1 MYPLFFVQKIIDKKS
16 KIWYDDRKGKG
27 GWKVMLNKVIE
38 SMRNKTYSEML
49 EVLND
54 NGICSVIRPTA
65 FGKTV
70 MLVNYART
78 HKNKKCIIIE
88 PWASKI
94 RELQE
99 QNADLDNVEYLT
111 YHSCRLDRFENLK
124 DKISKDTVFMFDEA
138 HNIGSEIIK
147 TVWQDFID
155 RCKLAGALVI
165 GTTASELRTDGVD
178 VTNDLFRGIGVS
190 EYTLDMAIEDGAL
203 TKPSYYTGVILD
215 ESLISTLET
224 KYKGSVNN
232 KQIMEV
238 KRVSN
243 VGRNIRQVVDEEGL
257 GNQKYYQFLIF
268 YKRINQINDEI
279 DNLRLQLEKEFN
291 GYTINMVP
299 VTSEHTGCDKVLLGL
314 KPRDNTVDV
323 IMSVDML
330 RECFH
335 LPNLTGAV
343 MLRSTHSWVVY
354 EQQVGRIITDNLDR
368 KMFLLDLV
376 GNNEADFRVNPV
388 YSGPPKIGI
397 QSLRYV
403 DFKMTAEQAN
413 AIEEL
418 KKVQLRV
425 RNYCDKYEN
434 IKTNIRCIASIYKA
448 QHKTDV
454 MAIAKDWGFS
464 LKDVYVTLNDAKVLR
479 ESDRLENIPSMYKD
493 MYTDIYTCWG
503 TYMRDKAYS

>member
-1 MYPLFFVQKIIDKKS
+1 MI
-16 KIWYDDRKGKG
+16 
-27 GWKVMLNKVIE
+27 
-38 SMRNKTYSEML
+38 
-49 EVLND
+49 
-54 NGICSVIRPTA
+54 
-65 FGKTV
+65 
-70 MLVNYART
+70 
-78 HKNKKCIIIE
+78 
-88 PWASKI
+88 
-94 RELQE
+94 
-99 QNADLDNVEYLT
+99 
-111 YHSCRLDRFENLK
+111 
-124 DKISKDTVFMFDEA
+124 
-138 HNIGSEIIK
+138 
-147 TVWQDFID
+147 
-155 RCKLAGALVI
+155 
-165 GTTASELRTDGVD
+165 
-178 VTNDLFRGIGVS
+178 
-190 EYTLDMAIEDGAL
+190 
-203 TKPSYYTGVILD
+203 
-215 ESLISTLET
+215 
-224 KYKGSVNN
+224 
-232 KQIMEV
+232 
-238 KRVSN
+238 
-243 VGRNIRQVVDEEGL
+243 
-257 GNQKYYQFLIF
+257 
-268 YKRINQINDEI
+268 
-279 DNLRLQLEKEFN
+279 
-291 GYTINMVP
+291 P
-299 VTSEHTGCDKVLLGL
+299 VTSEHAGCDKVLLGL

-434 IKTNIRCIASIYKA
+434 IKTNIRCIASIYRA

-479 ESDRLENIPSMYKD
+479 ESDKLENIPNMYKD